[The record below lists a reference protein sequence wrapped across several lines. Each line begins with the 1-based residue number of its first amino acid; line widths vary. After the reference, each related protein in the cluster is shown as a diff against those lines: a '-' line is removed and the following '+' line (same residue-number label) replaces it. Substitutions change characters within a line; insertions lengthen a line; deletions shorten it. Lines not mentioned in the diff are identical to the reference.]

1 MRKTKTIGGNRGF
14 VPYRPGNYR
23 PFVPNSGPA
32 VAVEGEEEGVRECV
46 CVCVCM
52 YVCTYVCMYMRVFT
66 YVYVCVRT
74 CVCGVCM
81 RVYVCLSACM
91 CVLRCTELEIPCPLF

>member
-14 VPYRPGNYR
+14 VPYRPGSYR

-32 VAVEGEEEGVRECV
+32 PALEGEEEGGELCV

-52 YVCTYVCMYMRVFT
+52 C
-66 YVYVCVRT
+66 VCV
-74 CVCGVCM
+74 CVCVC
-81 RVYVCLSACM
+81 VCAC
-91 CVLRCTELEIPCPLF
+91 V